1 MRRWAQNPGGGS
13 LARERG
19 VAGGGIHHEGE
30 AVCRGGG
37 WGLEER
43 GALRRM
49 AKVGNSSGRRGQNLL
64 VRNTRNCQAVLM
76 AQLPLRVR
84 TWGDPLSLGG
94 TI

>member
-1 MRRWAQNPGGGS
+1 MGAAWPGKGVS
-13 LARERG
+13 LVAAFTMKARLS
-19 VAGGGIHHEGE
+19 AG
-30 AVCRGGG
+30 GGG